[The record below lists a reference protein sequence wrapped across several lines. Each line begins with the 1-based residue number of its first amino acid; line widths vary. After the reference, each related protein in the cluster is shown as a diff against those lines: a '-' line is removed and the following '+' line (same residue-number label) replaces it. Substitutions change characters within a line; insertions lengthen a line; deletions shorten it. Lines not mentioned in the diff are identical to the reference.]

1 MATSI
6 KGITVEIGG
15 NTTGLNKAL
24 ASTNKEIKNT
34 QSDLKEVEKLL
45 KLDPT
50 NTELLAQKQR
60 LLGQA
65 VGETSAK
72 LETLKTAAE
81 QAQAQLEKGEITQ
94 DQYDALTRE
103 IKKTENELENLE
115 KAAASSNTTLSKIS
129 ATADQ
134 VASATKKAADATRG
148 LSTAAA
154 GGLVALGGLAVKA
167 GQTADDLNTLSKQ
180 SGFSTD
186 EIQKWQYAADIVDV
200 STDDIITSA
209 KKLKKNMTSTSSS
222 VAEAFERLGV
232 STTDASGELRDSNDV
247 FYETLEALSQV
258 TNETERD
265 TLAMELF
272 GRNADSL
279 AGIIDDGGAALRSLG
294 EEAEA
299 AGVILSQDTL
309 NSANEFNDSIDRLK
323 ATASGSFMQMGA
335 EIAED
340 LIPVMEDLTTVLGD
354 VLSVISSLS
363 TGQIEAIAIIALVV
377 ASISPLLS
385 LINNISTAISFLS
398 STVIPACSSAFSF
411 LAANPIVLVIAGIVA
426 LVAAIGLFGDQALE
440 IFGKVDDFLQNVF
453 ATDFTKIFGPI
464 LGEAL
469 NAFFA
474 SVKNI
479 WDGIKKIFTGIIDFV
494 RGVFTGDWR
503 RAWEGIKSIFSGVF
517 NSLTAIAK
525 VPLNGII
532 GLLNM
537 AINAVN
543 QMIAGFNSIGIDLP
557 PYLGGGSWHPNIPSI
572 PNIAYLAKG
581 GILNEGSAI
590 VGENGPEFL
599 TMDQGRA
606 IVQPLSGGGSSDLS
620 GLMGL
625 LGEYLPYLAT
635 AGSVTLDTG
644 TLVGSIAPDM
654 NDALGRIAS
663 RESRR

>member
-180 SGFSTD
+180 SGFTTE

-209 KKLKKNMTSTSSS
+209 KRLKKNMTSTSSS
-222 VAEAFERLGV
+222 VTEAFERLGI
-232 STTDASGELRDSNDV
+232 STTDANGELRDSNAV

-309 NSANEFNDSIDRLK
+309 DSANEFNDSIDRLK

-340 LIPVMEDLTTVLGD
+340 LIPVMEDLCSVLGD
-354 VLSVISSLS
+354 VLGVISSLS
-363 TGQIEAIAIIALVV
+363 TGQIEAIAIILLVV

-398 STVIPACSSAFSF
+398 STVIPACSQAFSF
-411 LAANPIVLVIAGIVA
+411 LVANPIVLVIAGIVA
-426 LVAAIGLFGDQALE
+426 LVAAIALFGDQALE

-453 ATDFTKIFGPI
+453 AADFTEIFGPF

-479 WDGIKKIFTGIIDFV
+479 WNGIKKIFTGIIDFV
-494 RGVFTGDWR
+494 RGVFTGDWS
-503 RAWEGIKSIFSGVF
+503 RAWNGIKSIFSGVF
-517 NSLTAIAK
+517 DSLTAIAK

-581 GILNEGSAI
+581 GILNDGSAI

-625 LGEYLPYLAT
+625 LSEYLPYLASG
-635 AGSVTLDTG
+635 GSVTLDTG
-644 TLVGSIAPDM
+644 ALVGSIAPDM
-654 NDALGRIAS
+654 NEELGRIAS